1 MTDGKPQVSIPKNGS
16 MTMGVL
22 KLSVA
27 MILSLMAVWFVSYYT
42 SIHQRTLEENTSP
55 TQGAVGHQIPGSIQD
70 FEKAIEGVKGTND
83 LLINWT
89 IVLLGGSI
97 GIAILAQGAK
107 IRDRKWGLIFIPPTW
122 VFLAASLQNGTKF
135 KSSLTFQL
143 AKGQYIF
150 RDLNLFLFLQLEFFM
165 WSLAALG
172 VLALW
177 YLFFRFSLW
186 ED

>member
-1 MTDGKPQVSIPKNGS
+1 
-16 MTMGVL
+16 MGLL

-27 MILSLMAVWFVSYYT
+27 IILSLAAFAIVSYYT
-42 SIHQRTLEENTSP
+42 SVHQQALEGKRSTA
-55 TQGAVGHQIPGSIQD
+55 QAGDGHQIPGLVGD
-70 FEKAIEGVKGTND
+70 FEKAVEGMKSTND

-89 IVLLGGSI
+89 IILLGGTL

-122 VFLAASLQNGTKF
+122 VLLAASLQHGTTF
-135 KSSLTFQL
+135 KASLTFQL

-150 RDLNLFLFLQLEFFM
+150 RELNLYLFLQLAFFK
-165 WSLAALG
+165 WSLIALG